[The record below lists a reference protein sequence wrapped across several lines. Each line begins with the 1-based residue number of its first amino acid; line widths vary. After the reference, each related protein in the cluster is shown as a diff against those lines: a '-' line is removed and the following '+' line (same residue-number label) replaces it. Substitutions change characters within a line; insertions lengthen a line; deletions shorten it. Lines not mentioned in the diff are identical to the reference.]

1 MRLARPRRMR
11 REAPLRAYAASVMK
25 RTGVVVVLVVAL
37 AAAAGCGSG
46 EGVSVASSSVP
57 PEDIPACSKI
67 FEEGK
72 KIEDPEFRKSC
83 VTDSGELISS
93 WPVELTCQD
102 DRQLRWNDLAWG
114 YVGEPMTLTPEDD
127 PSKMPTEAVD
137 ECLAGATTESAG
149 SP

>member
-1 MRLARPRRMR
+1 MR
-11 REAPLRAYAASVMK
+11 RAAPVRAYAASVMK

-57 PEDIPACSKI
+57 PQDIPACSEI

-72 KIEDPEFRKSC
+72 KIEDPEFRKAC
-83 VTDSGELISS
+83 VTDAGDLISS
-93 WPVELTCQD
+93 WPVELTC
-102 DRQLRWNDLAWG
+102 
-114 YVGEPMTLTPEDD
+114 EDD

-137 ECLAGATTESAG
+137 ECLAGATSESAG

>member
-1 MRLARPRRMR
+1 MR
-11 REAPLRAYAASVMK
+11 REAPVRAYAASVMK

-57 PEDIPACSKI
+57 PQDIPACSEI
-67 FEEGK
+67 FEKGK
-72 KIEDPEFRKSC
+72 KIEDREFRKAC
-83 VTDSGELISS
+83 VTDAGDLISS
-93 WPVELTCQD
+93 WPVELTCED
-102 DRQLRWNDLAWG
+102 DRELRWNDLAWG
-114 YVGEPMTLTPEDD
+114 YVGEAMTLTPEDD

>member
-1 MRLARPRRMR
+1 MR
-11 REAPLRAYAASVMK
+11 RAAPVRAYAASVMK

-57 PEDIPACSKI
+57 PQDIPACSEI

-72 KIEDPEFRKSC
+72 KIEDPEFRKAC
-83 VTDSGELISS
+83 VTDAGELVSS

-114 YVGEPMTLTPEDD
+114 YVGQAMTLTPEDD